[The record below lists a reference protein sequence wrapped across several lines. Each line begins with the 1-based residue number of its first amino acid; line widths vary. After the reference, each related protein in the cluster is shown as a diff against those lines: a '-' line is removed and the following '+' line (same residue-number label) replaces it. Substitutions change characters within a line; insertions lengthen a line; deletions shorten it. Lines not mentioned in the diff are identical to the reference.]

1 MIKSKTDIYTPLKAC
16 VYSISQILIKHIS
29 SLVKVTRFELAT
41 STSLM

>member
-1 MIKSKTDIYTPLKAC
+1 MNNSKTDSRTVVKAC
-16 VYSISQILIKHIS
+16 VYSVFPEPTKHIA

>member
-1 MIKSKTDIYTPLKAC
+1 MIKSKTDICTPLKAC
-16 VYSISQILIKHIS
+16 VYSKFPVSCKLIA